1 VRRATRLTITSIVAV
16 IASGG
21 CVDGFRGSELQL
33 DLSPGM
39 PAQAKFMGTLGPTDL
54 PANTHFMVYAI
65 QEDAGQDRL
74 FELTSFEVHR
84 IVDTTSP
91 CFIDAGDHV
100 PHPGLHVASYAA
112 KIAEDTGIT
121 DLANPPPTATE
132 QQKLEMAT
140 AVQRMTNVGAL
151 GSDVGIKVVT
161 SASTA
166 DYTKYYAVAK
176 DCTGSADLIPPAMCT
191 DDASNQRRLQLCQ
204 TVWNKEPGLFEGTDR
219 VLTTPLAGETHG
231 MVDGRNP
238 INMGPVG
245 GAQFVVDQA
254 LDNIDA
260 YAIYIQTD
268 DGATPGTQL
277 FFGRPTMATRG
288 VIHVHLVNPSTPLLT
303 AEMAVFA
310 DLGQDDVHF

>member
-1 VRRATRLTITSIVAV
+1 M
-16 IASGG
+16 
-21 CVDGFRGSELQL
+21 QL

-39 PAQAKFMGTLGPTDL
+39 PAQARVMGTLGPTDL
-54 PANTHFMVYAI
+54 PANTHFMIYAI
-65 QEDAGQDRL
+65 QEDANGDHL
-74 FELTSFEVHR
+74 FALTAFEVHR

-91 CFIDAGDHV
+91 CFIDVGDHV
-100 PHPGLHVASYAA
+100 PHSGLHVASYAA
-112 KIAEDTGIT
+112 KIAEDTKIT
-121 DLANPPPTATE
+121 DLANPPPSATE

-140 AVQRMTNVGAL
+140 AVQRMMNIAAL
-151 GSDVGIKVVT
+151 GSDLGIKAVT

-166 DYTKYYAVAK
+166 TYAQYYAVAT
-176 DCTGSADLIPPAMCT
+176 DCTGAADQIPPTMCI
-191 DDASNQRRLQLCQ
+191 DDASNQLRLKLCQ
-204 TVWNKEPGLFEGTDR
+204 KVWDKEPGLFEGTDR
-219 VLTTPLAGETHG
+219 VLTSPLHGETHG

-245 GAQFVVDQA
+245 GAQFLVDQA

-260 YAIYIQTD
+260 YAIYTQTD
-268 DGATPGTQL
+268 DGPTPGTQL

-288 VIHVHLVNPSTPLLT
+288 VMHVHLVNPSSPLLT

>member
-1 VRRATRLTITSIVAV
+1 MRRATRLTITSIAAV
-16 IASGG
+16 ITSGG
-21 CVDGFRGSELQL
+21 CVNGFRGSEVQL

-39 PAQAKFMGTLGPTDL
+39 PAQAKFMGPLGPTDL
-54 PANTHFMVYAI
+54 PANTHFALYAI
-65 QEDAGQDRL
+65 QEDAAGDRL
-74 FELTSFEVHR
+74 FLLTNFEVHR

-112 KIAEDTGIT
+112 KIAEDTKIT

-132 QQKLEMAT
+132 QQKIEMAT
-140 AVQRMTNVGAL
+140 AVQRMMNVGAL

-166 DYTKYYAVAK
+166 DYTNYYAVAT
-176 DCTGSADLIPPAMCT
+176 DCTGSAELIPPAMCI
-191 DDASNQRRLQLCQ
+191 DDASNERRLQQCQ
-204 TVWNKEPGLFEGTDR
+204 TVWGHEHDLFEGTDR
-219 VLTTPLAGETHG
+219 VLTSPLNGETHG

-260 YAIYIQTD
+260 YAIYTQID
-268 DGATPGTQL
+268 DGPTPGTQL
-277 FFGRPTMATRG
+277 LFGRPTMATRG
-288 VIHVHLVNPSTPLLT
+288 VIHVHLANTSTPLLT